1 MRTATKLAKATSKIT
16 VRGVRAAVTFPG
28 QVVAAGSK
36 DKTSVLAIQ
45 QRLNQAGCGPIAADG
60 VFGPETADAVELFQ
74 ARSVDQHGVP
84 LVVDG
89 RVGPMTWAAL
99 FGAAP
104 VDERAGTALQ
114 AAVLDVA
121 SSQIGVMEEPP
132 GSNRGPKVDEY
143 LRSVKI
149 DPAAGSFPWCAAFV
163 YWCFQQAANKLAVAN
178 PAIRSGGVLDCW
190 NKAGSSGVQRISSIE
205 AQNEPALVK
214 PGMVFVLS
222 AGAGNGHTGLVER
235 VDGVV
240 LTTIE
245 GNTNTGGSR
254 EGIGVFRRTG
264 RRLAG
269 INRGFIDYV

>member
-1 MRTATKLAKATSKIT
+1 MKTAVKRAKSTSKMT
-16 VRGVRAAVTFPG
+16 ARAATGPTTFPG
-28 QVVAAGSK
+28 QVIAAGSK
-36 DKTSVLAIQ
+36 DKRSVLAIQ
-45 QRLNQAGCGPIAADG
+45 QRLNQVGCGPIAADG
-60 VFGPETADAVELFQ
+60 VFGPETADALELFQ

-104 VDERAGTALQ
+104 AIETAGTALQ
-114 AAVLDVA
+114 AAVLEIA
-121 SSQIGVMEEPP
+121 STQVGVMEEPP

-143 LRSVKI
+143 LRSVGI
-149 DPAAGSFPWCAAFV
+149 DPTEGSFPWCAAFV
-163 YWCFQQAANKLAVAN
+163 YWCFQQGARKLAVKN
-178 PAIRSGGVLDCW
+178 PAIRSGGVLECW
-190 NKAGSSGVQRISSIE
+190 NKAGSSGVPRISSVE

-264 RRLAG
+264 RRLVG
-269 INRGFIDYV
+269 INRGFINYV

>member
-1 MRTATKLAKATSKIT
+1 MKTTAKRAKSAIKMT
-16 VRGVRAAVTFPG
+16 VRAATGPITFPG
-28 QVVAAGSK
+28 QVIAAGSK

-45 QRLNQAGCGPIAADG
+45 QRLNQVGCGPIAVDG

-104 VDERAGTALQ
+104 VIEKAGTALQ
-114 AAVLDVA
+114 AAVLEVA
-121 SSQIGVMEEPP
+121 STQVGVMEEPI

-143 LRSVKI
+143 LRSVGI
-149 DPAAGSFPWCAAFV
+149 NPAAGSFPWCAAFV
-163 YWCFQQAANKLAVAN
+163 YWCFQQAANKLAVPN

-190 NKAGSSGVQRISSIE
+190 NKAGSSGVPRISSVE

-222 AGAGNGHTGLVER
+222 TGAGNGHTGLVER

-269 INRGFIDYV
+269 INRGFINYV